1 MRDNFERELRR
12 LKEDVL
18 TLGSMVE
25 GAILDSVE
33 ALKKRDM
40 HSSRRLVAYDGQI
53 NQRRFNLE
61 HDTLTLIATQ
71 QPMASD
77 MRYLAAILYIV
88 NELERMGDYAKGI
101 ARINLMIGE
110 EPLIKP
116 LVDIPRMAEQACSML
131 NRALDAF
138 ARQDV
143 ELARAVPEEDE
154 IVDDLYNQ
162 INRELLVIIMSNPT
176 SMDQA
181 NYLQWAA
188 HNLERFA
195 DRVVNICERVIFTVT
210 GEMVEFAQSSIQ
222 EDEEE
227 II

>member
-25 GAILDSVE
+25 GATMDSVE

-40 HSSRRLVAYDGQI
+40 DSSRRLVAYDSQI
-53 NQRRFNLE
+53 NERRFKLE

-71 QPMASD
+71 QPMAGD

-110 EPLIKP
+110 EALIKP
-116 LVDIPRMAEQACSML
+116 LIDVPRMAEQGCSML
-131 NRALDAF
+131 KRALDAF
-138 ARQDV
+138 ARHDV
-143 ELARAVPEEDE
+143 ELARAVPLEDE
-154 IVDDLYNQ
+154 IVDDLYTQ
-162 INRELLVIIMSNPT
+162 VNRELLVIIMSNPT

-195 DRVVNICERVIFTVT
+195 DRVVNICERVIYAVT
-210 GEMVEFAQSSIQ
+210 GEMVEFGQISIQ
-222 EDEEE
+222 EEEE
-227 II
+227 

>member
-40 HSSRRLVAYDGQI
+40 HSSRRLVAYDNQI

-210 GEMVEFAQSSIQ
+210 GELVEFAQSSLQ
-222 EDEEE
+222 EEE
-227 II
+227 E

>member
-33 ALKKRDM
+33 ALKNRDM
-40 HSSRRLVAYDGQI
+40 HSSRRLVAYDEQI
-53 NQRRFNLE
+53 NQRRFSLE

-116 LVDIPRMAEQACSML
+116 LIDIPRMAEQGCSML

-138 ARQDV
+138 ARHDV
-143 ELARAVPEEDE
+143 ELARAVPLEDE

-162 INRELLVIIMSNPT
+162 VNRELLVIIMSSPT

-181 NYLQWAA
+181 NYLQWTA

-210 GEMVEFAQSSIQ
+210 GELVEFAQSSIQ
-222 EDEEE
+222 EEEDL
-227 II
+227 